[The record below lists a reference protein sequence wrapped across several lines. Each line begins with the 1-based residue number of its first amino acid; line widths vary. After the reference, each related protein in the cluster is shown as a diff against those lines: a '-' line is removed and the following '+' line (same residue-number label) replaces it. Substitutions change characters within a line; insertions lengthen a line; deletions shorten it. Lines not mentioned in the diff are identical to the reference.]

1 VFPSSDH
8 YTYLAYSCVNL
19 HDEYMSRVS
28 RDYHRSQT
36 SQDHM
41 NKIIELKNHMEI
53 HGDDDDD
60 DDSNNNEM
68 WRVP

>member
-1 VFPSSDH
+1 
-8 YTYLAYSCVNL
+8 
-19 HDEYMSRVS
+19 
-28 RDYHRSQT
+28 
-36 SQDHM
+36 M